1 MRSVRAC
8 LKKDRRVDD
17 DVILSYLVVFTNV
30 VLDSN
35 ATTVCL
41 QLQNGSIR
49 YLRSAARVRDCL
61 SIASVRK
68 HIPYAYIYR
77 RACTM
82 MCLRI
87 DLLGGWMT
95 T

>member
-35 ATTVCL
+35 ATTVCM
-41 QLQNGSIR
+41 
-49 YLRSAARVRDCL
+49 SATTKRFDSLPAKCGEGARL
-61 SIASVRK
+61 SF
-68 HIPYAYIYR
+68 YR
-77 RACTM
+77 
-82 MCLRI
+82 
-87 DLLGGWMT
+87 
-95 T
+95 